1 MAAGFKS
8 VHGLLFQLAPK
19 GATMSAVTAADII
32 IETLIDWKVEVVF
45 GLPGDGINGLI
56 EALRKLQDR
65 IRFVQTRHE
74 ESAALAACGYAKWT
88 GKLGVCIATS
98 GPGGIHLLNGL
109 YDAKLD
115 GQPVLAITGLQYHDL
130 IGTYTQQDVDL
141 DKLFIDVSVYNA
153 RIMGAAHAENVVS
166 LACRS
171 AIVRQGVAHI
181 TIPVDLQD
189 EPVRKDS
196 RTPRNRPHH
205 VSDVLAC
212 PPNLPSHAQLTAAA
226 EILNG
231 AKKPA
236 ILAGRGALGAGR
248 ALAEIAA
255 RLAAPVANALLG
267 KGVLPDDSPYAT
279 GGVGLLGTRASQ
291 EMMEECDALLI
302 AGSSFP
308 YIEFYPKPGQ
318 ARGVQ
323 IDRDP
328 ARIGLRYPVE
338 CGLIGDAGLILE
350 ALLPHLKQNENG
362 DFLERARK
370 SVAEWNE
377 LMAIPATRTE
387 KPMKPQVVAYE
398 LDKLLREDAIIAVDT
413 GTITAWAARY
423 LRMKGDMK
431 FGHSG
436 SLATMA
442 CGLPYAI
449 AAAIAYP
456 KRQVIAFVGDGGL
469 SMLLGE
475 LATCV
480 KYKLPIKIVVIKN
493 NSLGMIKWEQMVFL
507 GNPEYVCDLQPIDF
521 ATVARGFGIPGFTV
535 DDPAACASVLA
546 DAMQIEGPALVEA
559 VVDPHEP
566 PMPPKVTAKQAAH
579 FAQALVRGTPHAG
592 RIALTVAS
600 DKVRELV

>member
-1 MAAGFKS
+1 MAAGFN
-8 VHGLLFQLAPK
+8 HGLLCLGSPERLA
-19 GATMSAVTAADII
+19 MSAMTAADVV
-32 IETLIDWKVEVVF
+32 IETLIDWQVEVVF
-45 GLPGDGINGLI
+45 GLPGDGINGLV
-56 EALRKLQDR
+56 EALRKRQDK
-65 IRFVQTRHE
+65 IRFVQVRHE

-130 IGTYTQQDVDL
+130 IGTHTQQDVDL
-141 DKLFIDVSVYNA
+141 DKLFMDVAVYNA

-171 AIVRQGVAHI
+171 AIVNRGVAHV
-181 TIPVDLQD
+181 TAPVDLQD
-189 EPVRKDS
+189 QAVSKDI

-212 PPNLPSHAQLTAAA
+212 PPNLPSSAQLSAAA
-226 EILNG
+226 EILNSSS
-231 AKKPA
+231 KPA
-236 ILAGRGALGAGR
+236 ILAGRGVLAAGQALGHV
-248 ALAEIAA
+248 AA

-267 KGVLPDDSPYAT
+267 KGVLPDDNPHST
-279 GGVGLLGTRASQ
+279 GGIGLLGTRASQ
-291 EMMEECDALLI
+291 EIMEECDALLI

-308 YIEFYPKPGQ
+308 YIEYYPKPGQ

-328 ARIGLRYPVE
+328 TRIGLRYPVE
-338 CGLIGDAGLILE
+338 CGLVGDAGAILS
-350 ALLPHLKQNENG
+350 ALLPLLKQRS
-362 DFLERARK
+362 DTQFLDSARK
-370 SVAEWNE
+370 AVADWND
-377 LMAIPATRTE
+377 LLAIPATRTD
-387 KPMKPQVVAYE
+387 KPMKPQVVAHE
-398 LDKLLREDAIIAVDT
+398 LSKLLRDDAIVAIDT
-413 GTITAWAARY
+413 GTVTCWAARY

-431 FGHSG
+431 FAHSG
-436 SLATMA
+436 NLATMA
-442 CGLPYAI
+442 CALPYAI

-456 KRQVIAFVGDGGL
+456 DRQVVAFVGDGGL

-480 KYKLPIKIVVIKN
+480 KYKLPVKIVVIKN
-493 NSLGMIKWEQMVFL
+493 NTLGMIKWEQMVFL
-507 GNPEYVCDLQPIDF
+507 GNPEYACDLQPIDF

-535 DDPAACASVLA
+535 DDPAECASTLA
-546 DAMQIEGPALVEA
+546 RALQLEGPALVEA

-566 PMPPKVTAKQAAH
+566 PMPPRVTAKQAAH
-579 FAQALVRGTPHAG
+579 FAQALARGTPHAG